1 MTSGQLSYDL
11 RRLRY
16 HGFIQ
21 RIPRTHRYR
30 VTSAGLRH
38 ALFFTRACNR
48 LLHDGLA
55 ELAEPAQTQPSKIRA
70 AARTYETAID
80 DLLTRAGLAA

>member
-16 HGFIQ
+16 NGFIQ
-21 RIPRTHRYR
+21 RIPRTHRYQ
-30 VTSAGLRH
+30 VTGTGLRD
-38 ALFFTRACNR
+38 ALFFTRACGR
-48 LLHDGLA
+48 FLHDGLA
-55 ELAEPAQTQPSKIRA
+55 ELARPLPTPPPKLRA
-70 AARTYETAID
+70 AARAYETAID

>member
-21 RIPRTHRYR
+21 RIPGTRRYQ
-30 VTSAGLRH
+30 VTATGLRD
-38 ALFFTRACNR
+38 ALFLTRACSR
-48 LLHDGLA
+48 LLHGGLA
-55 ELAEPAQTQPSKIRA
+55 ELAAPPLIQPSKIRA
-70 AARTYETAID
+70 AARAYETAID
-80 DLLTRAGLAA
+80 DLLTRAALAA